1 MNPKLAAAFA
11 AGIVVLFSLFSALE
25 LYSLMGKNPVEDPYH
40 VAHYTAR
47 IGTLQ
52 VPVGVTRVGFLTG
65 EQGQSRNLLLFL
77 TRYALAPTLVVDRQD
92 LFPRVHGEKDGV
104 RIETK
109 DGGQ

>member
-1 MNPKLAAAFA
+1 MNPRLGAALA

-25 LYSLMGKNPVEDPYH
+25 LYTLMGKNPVEDPYR

-52 VPVGVTRVGFLTG
+52 VPAGTTRTGFLTG

-77 TRYALAPTLVVDRQD
+77 SRYALAPTLVADQQD
-92 LFPRVHGEKDGV
+92 LFPRVHGEKDGI
-104 RIETK
+104 RIETEGERK
-109 DGGQ
+109 